1 MGNRQARFEALYQ
14 EHVGAVAAYALRRAS
29 RETSE
34 DVVAETF
41 LVAWRR
47 LEDVPFEKPLPWLY
61 GAARRTLANQRRAAV
76 RRDALGTRLQ
86 LECRL
91 LPVEPADPDVLTALR
106 SLRAEEREVL
116 MLVAWEGLTAREA
129 AQVLACSPV
138 AFRVRLHR
146 ARKRLTRAL
155 DCTVF
160 VPTEL
165 TTKEAK

>member
-14 EHVGAVAAYALRRAS
+14 EQVGAVAAYALRRAS

-61 GAARRTLANQRRAAV
+61 GVARRTLANQRRAAV

-91 LPVEPADPDVLTALR
+91 LPVEPPIR
-106 SLRAEEREVL
+106 
-116 MLVAWEGLTAREA
+116 M
-129 AQVLACSPV
+129 
-138 AFRVRLHR
+138 F
-146 ARKRLTRAL
+146 
-155 DCTVF
+155 
-160 VPTEL
+160 
-165 TTKEAK
+165 